1 MSRTYTTHSKML
13 HDKYSNKVIQ
23 FDLLMVDTLHKLLDA
38 IPDDNLAKMIDFVVA
53 ELIRCD
59 NPPVRHQDAFMPEVF
74 GGRK

>member
-1 MSRTYTTHSKML
+1 MVTTEKAKVIVTKD
-13 HDKYSNKVIQ
+13 DKYSNKVIQ
-23 FDLLMVDTLHKLLDA
+23 PDLLMVDTLHKLLDA

-74 GGRK
+74 GGD